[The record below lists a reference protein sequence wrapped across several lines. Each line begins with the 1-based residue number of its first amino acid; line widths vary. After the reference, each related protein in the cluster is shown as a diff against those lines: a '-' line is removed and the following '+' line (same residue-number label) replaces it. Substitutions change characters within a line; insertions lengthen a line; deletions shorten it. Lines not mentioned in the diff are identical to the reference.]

1 MFVLIAEAIYDQG
14 VVGIYENLDEA
25 KAVAEE
31 LWRDSDGHHG
41 FRIEERTLGVTCDV
55 FPRQATSVA
64 QYQRFATEEQRLRIV
79 RESEFER
86 IEP

>member
-1 MFVLIAEAIYDQG
+1 
-14 VVGIYENLDEA
+14 
-25 KAVAEE
+25 
-31 LWRDSDGHHG
+31 
-41 FRIEERTLGVTCDV
+41 V

-64 QYQRFATEEQRLRIV
+64 QYQRFATEEPRLRIV